1 MLVFFLPI
9 KSRKRLAYDVF
20 GIFATDAGFLFMV
33 SLIQTAG
40 YKIAA
45 LMLSFHDCQTLT
57 FKQIGP
63 KIK

>member
-9 KSRKRLAYDVF
+9 KSRKRLAHDIF
-20 GIFATDAGFLFMV
+20 DIFATDAGFLFMV
-33 SLIQTAG
+33 LLIQTTG
-40 YKIAA
+40 YKMAA

-63 KIK
+63 EI